1 MKEKSKIIPKRDFM
15 RNYYVQIQEYLQK
28 LIKNIIVLDR
38 KGINTSGSYL
48 SIIDILILK
57 LLGNEQGKKM
67 FEVMETLNVD
77 RNTFKTIINRLTSQD
92 YLVKSKSDE
101 DKRAYSLKLTDK
113 GRRVFEEIT
122 DKENQML
129 VSLLNDF
136 TFNEE
141 RTILKFLVKLEM
153 LNREKK

>member
-1 MKEKSKIIPKRDFM
+1 M
-15 RNYYVQIQEYLQK
+15 RNYYVQIHEYLQK
-28 LIKNIIVLDR
+28 IIKNIIVLDR

-57 LLGNEQGKKM
+57 ILGNEQEKKM
-67 FEVMETLNVD
+67 FEVMETLNID
-77 RNTFKTIINRLTSQD
+77 RNTFKTIIGRLTYQD
-92 YLVKSKSDE
+92 YLVKSKSEE
-101 DKRAYSLKLTDK
+101 DKRAYSLKLTEK
-113 GRRVFEEIT
+113 GQGVFEEIT
-122 DKENQML
+122 DHENQML

>member
-1 MKEKSKIIPKRDFM
+1 MKEKSKIIPKSDFM

-28 LIKNIIVLDR
+28 LVKNIIVLDR

>member
-48 SIIDILILK
+48 SIIDILTLK